1 MTNIITKKSI
11 TNVACC
17 MVEELLEMMS
27 PMPVMVRMKS
37 PVKRRMFRGFPRP
50 QAVDEPCEQYADHQ
64 REDADYPE
72 GYQFGEDER
81 EFRYGRY
88 VYLLDGA
95 ELLFLYDIDCGHEAA
110 QKHDDHNHQAGN
122 HRVLVVQQRV
132 VHVFDEHFE
141 PGNERRSGLCRGGFA
156 RRELRREHLDVG
168 AAQYPFGGVHR
179 IDGDEQVGRTVPDV
193 VFLDPDGIST
203 MRSAPPNSMASTAC
217 S

>member
-17 MVEELLEMMS
+17 MGGGAVGDDEPHARHGEDEEPGEEEDVPEAS
-27 PMPVMVRMKS
+27 H
-37 PVKRRMFRGFPRP
+37 GP

-132 VHVFDEHFE
+132 CTCF
-141 PGNERRSGLCRGGFA
+141 
-156 RRELRREHLDVG
+156 
-168 AAQYPFGGVHR
+168 
-179 IDGDEQVGRTVPDV
+179 
-193 VFLDPDGIST
+193 
-203 MRSAPPNSMASTAC
+203 
-217 S
+217 